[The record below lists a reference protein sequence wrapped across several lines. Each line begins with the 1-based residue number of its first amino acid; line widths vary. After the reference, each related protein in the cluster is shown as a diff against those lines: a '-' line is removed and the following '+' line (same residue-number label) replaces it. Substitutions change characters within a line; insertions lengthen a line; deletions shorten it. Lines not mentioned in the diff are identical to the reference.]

1 MKDWRY
7 SSQDPTAVAIPNA
20 KIHPPIP
27 VRLGWNRW
35 MALNSKVPSGVYSI
49 VWNTLSIW
57 GNKVIPGIGLGWE
70 EIQKMQ
76 PT

>member
-1 MKDWRY
+1 
-7 SSQDPTAVAIPNA
+7 
-20 KIHPPIP
+20 
-27 VRLGWNRW
+27 